1 LWDPEW
7 KRWVISD
14 TVVPGPSDVA
24 CFWVAASQTSSALGA
39 WFVGRS
45 CESGGI
51 FAAGD
56 LWDYDQLGMTQDAI
70 LITGNIFGT
79 SSFKGPAV
87 AAIPKALLYN
97 GFGWNYPI
105 FTPGTSVGTI
115 APPIVQDTNA
125 NAYFLATDSNNT
137 VLDVFLG
144 GNLANEFQAFY
155 FLNAQIAVPAYF
167 VPPNATQPGTTAV
180 LDTLD
185 GRFQQSSSQYGNTLW
200 NVHTTNLAG
209 FPAPY
214 FYQIDTSANAIV
226 QQGFFF
232 ESSSSDDWNPSIAA
246 SNNGGGDFAFVVW
259 SSTDTGVTTHN
270 AQVRFS
276 GRQSTDALGSMN
288 APGTALF
295 TSAVP
300 LTTNVQGGIQRW
312 GDYSRVALDPVPAT
326 CGANQH
332 AAVFNETILKVGTS
346 SNKWGTQFGIVGF
359 CP

>member
-1 LWDPEW
+1 
-7 KRWVISD
+7 
-14 TVVPGPSDVA
+14 
-24 CFWVAASQTSSALGA
+24 
-39 WFVGRS
+39 VGRS
-45 CESGGI
+45 CSFGGI

-70 LITGNIFGT
+70 LITGNIFSST
-79 SSFKGPAV
+79 LSFKGAVV

-97 GFGWNYPI
+97 GFGWSYPI
-105 FTPGTSVGTI
+105 YTPDGTGPFCTGTI

-125 NAYFLATDSNNT
+125 YAYFVAMNFCDNT
-137 VLDVFLG
+137 KLRLFGGVL
-144 GNLANEFQAFY
+144 LANEFQAIY
-155 FLNAQIAVPAYF
+155 SLKADITIPAWSF
-167 VPPNATQPGTTAV
+167 PPSAAQPGTAEV

-185 GRFQQSSSQYGNTLW
+185 GRFQQSSSQYGSTLW
-200 NVHTTNLAG
+200 NARTDINGGLPT
-209 FPAPY
+209 PY
-214 FYQIDTSANAIV
+214 FYQIDTGANSIV
-226 QQGFFF
+226 QQGYFF
-232 ESSSSDDWNPSIAA
+232 EAGNSHDWNPSIAA

-259 SSTDTGVTTHN
+259 SSTVPGGGTPHN

-288 APGTALF
+288 NPGTALI

-300 LTTNVQGGIQRW
+300 LTSNKQGSVQRW

-332 AAVFNETILKVGTS
+332 AAVFNETILKHTS
-346 SNKWGTQFGIVGF
+346 PSNIWGTQFGIVGF